1 MVNKKITSRIRKKL
15 DAIAPEDAIHILK
28 NLAEEDI
35 KTAEKIEQL
44 LTEYLSDVSIDE
56 IAEDI
61 YSELS
66 FIDIEEVWDR
76 SGNTAYGYTEPS
88 EAAWEIFEEILE
100 PFVQKLKRYQE
111 LSMTNEAK
119 YCCMGILKGIYMFED
134 ESESQYKDLV
144 EDAPEKYFEDVFDV
158 WKENCNIHEDLEEME
173 NFIKN
178 NFPLWI

>member
-100 PFVQKLKRYQE
+100 PFL
-111 LSMTNEAK
+111 
-119 YCCMGILKGIYMFED
+119 C
-134 ESESQYKDLV
+134 
-144 EDAPEKYFEDVFDV
+144 
-158 WKENCNIHEDLEEME
+158 
-173 NFIKN
+173 KN
-178 NFPLWI
+178 